1 MKRNP
6 CLNWMIDP
14 DLFCIVQLFY
24 FCIFGFFGKLPV
36 LVLVVP
42 CLGST
47 RLVYSMGQILK
58 CSGFFKVRK
67 RVLVF
72 KTMAS
77 MAETS
82 TPDIEVIPDG
92 QVTDPSEA
100 RSALEEN
107 ILSKGKHSYYYA
119 HKSNL
124 GVGGDTKNYG
134 TPPRLL
140 SVSEIKIKGTGRPLK
155 IITDYAWA
163 DSGKKVKVYIEIEGI
178 VELTDD
184 SVELVHTKTSFNLK
198 LNNLNEK
205 GKKNFFFKLIIFDI
219 SNIIVS
225 F

>member
-1 MKRNP
+1 
-6 CLNWMIDP
+6 
-14 DLFCIVQLFY
+14 
-24 FCIFGFFGKLPV
+24 
-36 LVLVVP
+36 
-42 CLGST
+42 
-47 RLVYSMGQILK
+47 
-58 CSGFFKVRK
+58 
-67 RVLVF
+67 
-72 KTMAS
+72 

-205 GKKNFFFKLIIFDI
+205 GKKIFNEIFELQKKRVYSALLNSSSEEVINFDNVLSKII
-219 SNIIVS
+219 NG
-225 F
+225 